1 LCYTP
6 PMPPAA
12 RLALYSLLVALAVLA
27 LKGTAA
33 WITGSVA
40 LFADATET
48 LVHMAG
54 SATVLAS
61 ILYASRPPDANHP
74 YGHTKAEYF
83 SAALIGAMIAAAAV
97 AILYSAWNAFVAG
110 NRIVEAP
117 TGLAVT
123 ALATGINA
131 LWARLLIRRGAALGS
146 PALAADGRHLMSDVV
161 TSLGVLGGIA
171 LAAATGLWWLD
182 PLLAALTAVGIL
194 WSGARLIRE
203 SVGGLMDEAPPP
215 DRIARIEA
223 IVAEH
228 GAGGIEAH
236 DLRTR
241 QAGALL
247 FVEFHL
253 VVPGAMTVADS
264 HAICDRIEG
273 AIRAEFAPATITI
286 HVEPHG
292 KAKREG
298 VSLR

>member
-1 LCYTP
+1 
-6 PMPPAA
+6 MPPAA
-12 RLALYSLLVALAVLA
+12 RLALLSLLVAGGVLA
-27 LKGTAA
+27 LKGVAA

-54 SATVLAS
+54 TGAVLAS
-61 ILYASRPPDANHP
+61 VLYASRPPDANHP
-74 YGHTKAEYF
+74 YGHAKAEYF
-83 SAALIGAMIAAAAV
+83 SAALIGAMIAAAAL
-97 AILYSAWNAFVAG
+97 AILYSAWTAFLAG
-110 NRIVEAP
+110 NRITEAA
-117 TGLAVT
+117 TGLAMT
-123 ALATGINA
+123 AVATGINA
-131 LWARLLIRRGAALGS
+131 VWARYLIRRGTALGS

-171 LAAATGLWWLD
+171 LVALTGLWWLD
-182 PLLAALTAVGIL
+182 PLLAALTAAGIL
-194 WSGARLIRE
+194 WSGVRLIRE

-215 DRIARIEA
+215 GQVSRIEA

-241 QAGALL
+241 QAGARL

-253 VVPGAMTVADS
+253 VVPGAMTVAES
-264 HAICDRIEG
+264 HAICDRIEA

-298 VSLR
+298 VRLA

>member
-1 LCYTP
+1 
-6 PMPPAA
+6 MPPAA
-12 RLALYSLLVALAVLA
+12 RLALLSLFVAGAVLA

-54 SATVLAS
+54 TGAVLAS
-61 ILYASRPPDANHP
+61 ILYANRPPDTNHP
-74 YGHTKAEYF
+74 YGHAKAEYF
-83 SAALIGAMIAAAAV
+83 SAALIGAMIAAAAL
-97 AILYSAWNAFVAG
+97 AILYSAWTAFQAG
-110 NRIVEAP
+110 HRIAEAP
-117 TGLAVT
+117 TGLAMT
-123 ALATGINA
+123 AAATAVNA
-131 LWARLLIRRGAALGS
+131 LWARHLIRRGAALRS

-161 TSLGVLGGIA
+161 TSVGVLAGIA
-171 LAAATGLWWLD
+171 LVVLTGFWWLD
-182 PLLAALTAVGIL
+182 PLLAALTAAGIL
-194 WSGARLIRE
+194 WSGVRMIRE

-215 DRIARIEA
+215 ERVARIEA

-228 GAGGIEAH
+228 GTGGIEAH

-247 FVEFHL
+247 FVDFHL

-264 HAICDRIEG
+264 HAICDRIEA
-273 AIRAEFAPATITI
+273 AIRAEFSPATITI

-298 VSLR
+298 VRLA

>member
-1 LCYTP
+1 
-6 PMPPAA
+6 MPSAA
-12 RLALYSLLVALAVLA
+12 RLALLSLVVAGCVLA
-27 LKGTAA
+27 FKGSAA
-33 WITGSVA
+33 WLTGSVA

-97 AILYSAWNAFVAG
+97 AILFSAWDALAE
-110 NRIVEAP
+110 RRMITQAP
-117 TGLAVT
+117 VGLVIT
-123 ALATGINA
+123 AAATGINA
-131 LWARLLIRRGAALGS
+131 IWARHLVRRGRALGS
-146 PALAADGRHLMSDVV
+146 PALVADGHHLTSDVV
-161 TSLGVLGGIA
+161 TSLGVIAGILLVA
-171 LAAATGLWWLD
+171 LTGLWWLD

-194 WSGARLIRE
+194 VSGARLIRE

-215 DRIARIEA
+215 ERVARLEA
-223 IVAEH
+223 ILAEH

-236 DLRTR
+236 DLRMR
-241 QAGALL
+241 RAGDRM

-264 HAICDRIEG
+264 HAICDRLED

-298 VSLR
+298 VRLA